1 MKHAV
6 YLVGMAVLVGLFTMI
21 TLRGIDWFMFG
32 HGLHPLVAFPID
44 GIICYLMG
52 MATNVYCGECDYE

>member
-6 YLVGMAVLVGLFTMI
+6 YLVGMSVLVGLFTSI
-21 TLRGIDWFMFG
+21 TLLGIDWFMVG

-44 GIICYLMG
+44 GIIVYLMV
-52 MATNVYCGECDYE
+52 MATNVYCGE